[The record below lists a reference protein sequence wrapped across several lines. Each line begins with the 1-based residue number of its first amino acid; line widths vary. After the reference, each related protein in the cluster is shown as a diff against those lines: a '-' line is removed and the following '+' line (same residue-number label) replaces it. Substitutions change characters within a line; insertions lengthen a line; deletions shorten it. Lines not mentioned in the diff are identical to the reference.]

1 MGSPLGRTLH
11 SGCPKSWKI
20 LGIRMFASVV
30 LAASGLLLASNVNA
44 SPQLFGPSPSIPSRT
59 SAVSAPRR
67 QNEAAI
73 VGSVISALQPTIAE
87 AVAAALAA
95 TSTRP
100 SSSSSGSGASSGFIP
115 ARDSNATPAKY
126 NYIYKV
132 ADDGTQTYIS
142 QEEQRDGLEVQGTYS
157 YVDPTGAI
165 VTVNYNAGV
174 NGYEETRSRE
184 EGAVKIAPVQPPA
197 TSSTSSTTGLNTD
210 AIIAQVLAALRPTI
224 QTTVT
229 QFVSRG

>member
-1 MGSPLGRTLH
+1 MLPPSSLDPPPQFPLGPLQSQHQGDNSALCVR
-11 SGCPKSWKI
+11 KSV
-20 LGIRMFASVV
+20 GHNGVH
-30 LAASGLLLASNVNA
+30 
-44 SPQLFGPSPSIPSRT
+44 
-59 SAVSAPRR
+59 RR

-100 SSSSSGSGASSGFIP
+100 SSSSSSGSGASSGFVP

-142 QEEQRDGLEVQGTYS
+142 QEEQRDVSHTIISSSSSAQQCY
-157 YVDPTGAI
+157 I
-165 VTVNYNAGV
+165 IFIAG
-174 NGYEETRSRE
+174 
-184 EGAVKIAPVQPPA
+184 P
-197 TSSTSSTTGLNTD
+197 
-210 AIIAQVLAALRPTI
+210 
-224 QTTVT
+224 
-229 QFVSRG
+229 

>member
-1 MGSPLGRTLH
+1 MGPLGRTLQ

-20 LGIRMFASVV
+20 LGIMKLASVV
-30 LAASGLLLASNVNA
+30 LAASGLLASVNA
-44 SPQLFGPSPSIPSRT
+44 APQLFGPSPSTPFSA

-95 TSTRP
+95 SSRP
-100 SSSSSGSGASSGFIP
+100 SSTSISSSGSAASSGFVP
-115 ARDSNATPAKY
+115 ARDSAATPANY

-174 NGYEETRSRE
+174 NGYEETRTRQE
-184 EGAVKIAPVQPPA
+184 EAVKIAPQQPAP
-197 TSSTSSTTGLNTD
+197 TSSTSTGLNTD

-224 QTTVT
+224 QTTVG
-229 QFVSRG
+229 QF

>member
-1 MGSPLGRTLH
+1 M
-11 SGCPKSWKI
+11 
-20 LGIRMFASVV
+20 
-30 LAASGLLLASNVNA
+30 
-44 SPQLFGPSPSIPSRT
+44 LFGMFKQGLKCEYCGLNFHKRCVFKIPNDCSQKKKRVAGVDSVTSRQSID
-59 SAVSAPRR
+59 
-67 QNEAAI
+67 
-73 VGSVISALQPTIAE
+73 
-87 AVAAALAA
+87 
-95 TSTRP
+95 
-100 SSSSSGSGASSGFIP
+100 
-115 ARDSNATPAKY
+115 RDSDATPAKY

-142 QEEQRDGLEVQGTYS
+142 QEEERDGLEVQGTYS

-184 EGAVKIAPVQPPA
+184 EGAVKIAPVQPVQPA

>member
-1 MGSPLGRTLH
+1 MG
-11 SGCPKSWKI
+11 
-20 LGIRMFASVV
+20 
-30 LAASGLLLASNVNA
+30 
-44 SPQLFGPSPSIPSRT
+44 
-59 SAVSAPRR
+59 
-67 QNEAAI
+67 AAI
-73 VGSVISALQPTIAE
+73 VGSVISALQPSIAE

-95 TSTRP
+95 TSKP
-100 SSSSSGSGASSGFIP
+100 SSTSVSSSSGASSSGFVP
-115 ARDSNATPAKY
+115 ARDSDATPAKY

-142 QEEQRDGLEVQGTYS
+142 QEEERDGLEVQGTYS

>member
-1 MGSPLGRTLH
+1 MGSRLGRTSH
-11 SGCPKSWKI
+11 SGCPQSWKI
-20 LGIRMFASVV
+20 RCTMFASVV
-30 LAASGLLLASNVNA
+30 LAATGLLATANA
-44 SPQLFGPSPSIPSRT
+44 APQLFGPSPSIPS
-59 SAVSAPRR
+59 APRK
-67 QNEAAI
+67 QDEAAI

-95 TSTRP
+95 TSKP
-100 SSSSSGSGASSGFIP
+100 SSTSVSSSSGTSSSGFVP
-115 ARDSNATPAKY
+115 ARDSDATPAKY

-142 QEEQRDGLEVQGTYS
+142 QEEERDGLEVQGTYS

>member
-1 MGSPLGRTLH
+1 MGSRLGRTSH
-11 SGCPKSWKI
+11 SGCPQSWKI
-20 LGIRMFASVV
+20 RCTMFASVV
-30 LAASGLLLASNVNA
+30 LAALLATANA
-44 SPQLFGPSPSIPSRT
+44 APQLFGPSPSIPS
-59 SAVSAPRR
+59 APRK
-67 QNEAAI
+67 QDEAAI

-95 TSTRP
+95 TSKP
-100 SSSSSGSGASSGFIP
+100 SSTSVSSSSGTSSSGFVP
-115 ARDSNATPAKY
+115 ARDSDATPAEY

-142 QEEQRDGLEVQGTYS
+142 QEEERDGLEVQGTYS

-184 EGAVKIAPVQPPA
+184 EGAVKSAPVQQPA